1 MRGEIDFRLD
11 GLVPADQASARS
23 LRSVFS
29 GDLHPVAEHHNGGA
43 DRSESYLLVYDESAA
58 WGVPGEPQL
67 RAITI
72 TRDGREG
79 LFTFKAESHALAA
92 LGMNWLIE
100 RGCPPEVIIQPVE
113 GLLRPADDETVQLE
127 ARLATSKGRY
137 RIRETWTEG
146 SGGAESYVIAEDAEA
161 SAMPVRVF
169 LEEPDFGAGTYRLRE
184 GAFPSFE
191 AASSW
196 LRERNGPLPAAPEQ
210 DLSARRAAQA
220 RARST
225 GLPTLRGVG
234 SHDGP
239 PPEEP
244 QYSPRRAR

>member
-11 GLVPADQASARS
+11 GLVPADPVSARS
-23 LRSVFS
+23 VRSVFS
-29 GDLHPVAEHHNGGA
+29 GDLHPVVEHHNGG
-43 DRSESYLLVYDESAA
+43 DDQSESYLLAYDESAA

-67 RAITI
+67 RAIKI
-72 TRDGREG
+72 TRDSRDG
-79 LFTFKAESHALAA
+79 LFTFEAESHALAA

-100 RGCPPEVIIQPVE
+100 RGCPLEVIIQPAE
-113 GLLRPADDETVQLE
+113 GLLRPADDETMQLE
-127 ARLATSKGRY
+127 ARLADSKGRY
-137 RIRETWTEG
+137 RIRDTWTED
-146 SGGAESYVIAEDAEA
+146 GGDAESHVISEDVQ
-161 SAMPVRVF
+161 AMALPVRVF

-191 AASSW
+191 AAGSW

-220 RARST
+220 RGRST
-225 GLPTLRGVG
+225 GLPTLHGLG
-234 SHDGP
+234 SHDCP

-244 QYSPRRAR
+244 RYSPRRAR